1 MWKND
6 LSYLSIPV
14 TKIDTR
20 TRGEAKT
27 KEAFAK
33 FPLSWARRIGVPK
46 HAATYPLAVFLVY
59 QNWRHRGEP
68 ITVSNLAVEKFGIN
82 RKQKPDALRELA
94 DLGLIRVSQ
103 SGKAAPRVQI
113 LTCPPECHAGVRQNA
128 IPCPV

>member
-68 ITVSNLAVEKFGIN
+68 ITVSNLAVESS
-82 RKQKPDALRELA
+82 ALTANKNQTLCGNWRT
-94 DLGLIRVSQ
+94 LG
-103 SGKAAPRVQI
+103 
-113 LTCPPECHAGVRQNA
+113 
-128 IPCPV
+128 

>member
-33 FPLSWARRIGVPK
+33 FPLSWARRIGGIVANRSRSRIWRSK
-46 HAATYPLAVFLVY
+46 SSALTANKNQTLCG
-59 QNWRHRGEP
+59 NWR
-68 ITVSNLAVEKFGIN
+68 T
-82 RKQKPDALRELA
+82 
-94 DLGLIRVSQ
+94 LG
-103 SGKAAPRVQI
+103 
-113 LTCPPECHAGVRQNA
+113 
-128 IPCPV
+128 